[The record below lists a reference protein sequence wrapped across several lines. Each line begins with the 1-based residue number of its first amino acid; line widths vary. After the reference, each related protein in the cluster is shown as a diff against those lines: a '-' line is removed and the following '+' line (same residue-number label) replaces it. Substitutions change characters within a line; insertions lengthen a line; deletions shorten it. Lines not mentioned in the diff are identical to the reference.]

1 MEELHRPLLE
11 LSHNCKVCKTLENIV
26 NCSHCYQDVCIEP
39 FSCSLS
45 FPDVNDSEMFVCID
59 CYNSINAKL
68 VPLKKV
74 KKKEKKTKP
83 VKPYVLSEKNYNIYS
98 PIVSGN

>member
-1 MEELHRPLLE
+1 MEEIYKPLLE

-26 NCSHCYQDVCIEP
+26 VCSHCNEEVCVKP

-45 FPDVNDSEMFVCID
+45 FNEINNSEMFVCID

-68 VPLKKV
+68 VPLKKIKKKV
-74 KKKEKKTKP
+74 KKVKP

-98 PIVSGN
+98 PIVSRN

>member
-11 LSHNCKVCKTLENIV
+11 VSHNCKVCKTLENIV

-74 KKKEKKTKP
+74 KKKKKKR
-83 VKPYVLSEKNYNIYS
+83 NQ
-98 PIVSGN
+98 

>member
-74 KKKEKKTKP
+74 KKKKP

>member
-1 MEELHRPLLE
+1 MEEIYKPLLE

-68 VPLKKV
+68 VPLKKI
-74 KKKEKKTKP
+74 KKKAKP
-83 VKPYVLSEKNYNIYS
+83 VKPYVLSEKSYNIYS
-98 PIVSGN
+98 PIVSRN

>member
-1 MEELHRPLLE
+1 MEELHTPLLE
-11 LSHNCKVCKTLENIV
+11 VNHNCKVCKTLENIV

-68 VPLKKV
+68 VPLKKR
-74 KKKEKKTKP
+74 KKK
-83 VKPYVLSEKNYNIYS
+83 VKPYMVHGKGYKIYS
-98 PIVSGN
+98 PIVR